1 MTEHDVLVGFR
12 LRLFTLADELG
23 NVSAACRAM
32 GVDRSTYY
40 RLKRRVDR
48 WGLEAL
54 NVRERR
60 RPRMP
65 NQIGPH
71 LEQRIIAFALG
82 HPGYGPRRISAELAR
97 EKWGGLRISEH
108 GVWRVLV
115 RVGLNTRAKRLA
127 LIARHRDPYERKP
140 ELAAARAPHRRH
152 RAGREGPARLL
163 LRRAAVGH
171 QGHRLAIHRHRRR
184 LGFCWAELHTS
195 ERNPRSRHTRELLHR
210 VAAELAAAGWKLR
223 RGHHRQRLGV
233 PRHAT
238 SARPSHALGARQ
250 RFIRAGTAQ
259 QQRLRR
265 TRPADHP
272 RGVLAPRVRPL
283 TGPQEHRAQRTT
295 STTTSRLQLRP
306 RPHRAPH
313 PRTRARRHRLLCAS
327 SGSCLSPVSSAR
339 PPTLASG
346 PVDTQRDEDRHPI
359 TCATRP
365 PGQAPPPLGRA

>member
-1 MTEHDVLVGFR
+1 VTEHDVLVGYR
-12 LRLFTLADELG
+12 LRLFTLAAELG

-108 GVWRVLV
+108 GIWRVLV
-115 RVGLNTRAKRLA
+115 RVGLNTRTKRLA

-140 ELAAARAPHRRH
+140 DLPPPERH
-152 RAGREGPARLL
+152 IDATRPGEKVQLDCFYVGRLSGTKGT
-163 LRRAAVGH
+163 VW
-171 QGHRLAIHRHRRR
+171 QYTAIDVASS
-184 LGFCWAELHTS
+184 FCWAQLHSS

-210 VAAELAAAGWKLR
+210 VASELAAAGWKLNEVTTDNGSEFR
-223 RGHHRQRLGV
+223 
-233 PRHAT
+233 
-238 SARPSHALGARQ
+238 ARDFGQAVTELGARQ
-250 RFIRAGTAQ
+250 RFIRAGRPNSNGCVERVQLTI
-259 QQRLRR
+259 LEECW
-265 TRPADHP
+265 RPAFARSLIP
-272 RGVLAPRVRPL
+272 R
-283 TGPQEHRAQRTT
+283 
-295 STTTSRLQLRP
+295 
-306 RPHRAPH
+306 
-313 PRTRARRHRLLCAS
+313 
-327 SGSCLSPVSSAR
+327 SSALSHDLEHYLNEYNYDR
-339 PPTLASG
+339 AHTGRL
-346 PVDTQRDEDRHPI
+346 TQGRLPADIVYGARK
-359 TCATRP
+359 TS
-365 PGQAPPPLGRA
+365 PGR